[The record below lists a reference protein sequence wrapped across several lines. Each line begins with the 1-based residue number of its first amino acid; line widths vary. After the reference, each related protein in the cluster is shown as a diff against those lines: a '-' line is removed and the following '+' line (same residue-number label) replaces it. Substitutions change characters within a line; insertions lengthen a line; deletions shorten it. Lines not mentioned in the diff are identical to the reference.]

1 MHSANQGDRRIAVG
15 KHAQRVTNRAGRRA
29 HAFPDAPLVDRH
41 ASQVKSR
48 FFQLGKIRRDQTTPL
63 LPLATLHG
71 ELGCCLLNVFEDRD
85 GVH

>member
-1 MHSANQGDRRIAVG
+1 
-15 KHAQRVTNRAGRRA
+15 
-29 HAFPDAPLVDRH
+29 
-41 ASQVKSR
+41 VKSR